1 MDELV
6 VEVRDL
12 VKRFGSR
19 VRAVD
24 GLDLTVRAGQIYG
37 LLGPNGAGKTTT
49 MRMLLGLARP
59 SSGTI
64 RVFGRPPGDPAGLRQ
79 VGAMGEV
86 AFHPFLSGRNNLR
99 AAARRCRVA
108 DRRVDEVLE
117 LVSLTARAGDAFAGY
132 SLGMKQRLGVAA
144 ALLKDPRLLI
154 LDEPSNGLDP
164 IGQLDMRELILQ
176 LGGSGRTILLS
187 SHDLAEVERL
197 CDQVGVISGGRMLAE
212 GSPDQLRGE
221 LRLWLQAEPA
231 ERSVAL
237 ARGLP
242 QVNSAA
248 LADGGLELAL
258 RGFEP
263 AEVAA
268 VNRELVG
275 AGMQVSEL
283 RTGRRSLQEAFLQLT
298 GRRTGGADSVRPR
311 SDS

>member
-1 MDELV
+1 
-6 VEVRDL
+6 
-12 VKRFGSR
+12 
-19 VRAVD
+19 
-24 GLDLTVRAGQIYG
+24 
-37 LLGPNGAGKTTT
+37 
-49 MRMLLGLARP
+49 
-59 SSGTI
+59 
-64 RVFGRPPGDPAGLRQ
+64 
-79 VGAMGEV
+79 MGEV

-99 AAARRCRVA
+99 AAARRCRVP

-117 LVSLTARAGDAFAGY
+117 LVSLTARGGDAFSGY

-164 IGQLDMRELILQ
+164 IGQLDMRELILR
-176 LGGSGRTILLS
+176 LGESGRTILLS

-197 CDQVGVISGGRMLAE
+197 CDQVGVISGGKMLAE

-221 LRLWLQAEPA
+221 LRLWLRSEPA

-283 RTGRRSLQEAFLQLT
+283 RTGRRSLQETFLQLT